1 MISGKNRISIFI
13 KVRHFVVIFQQC
25 EFNSTEPLWSIFY
38 FHGGAEHAFTLWRT
52 FFVMIDFDS
61 RLTIK
66 AKCPMMLRS
75 FPMDWQSCPLVIGS
89 CKCAF
94 CFLFCTFFASAIC
107 SAGLF
112 VLSRPSPSFYLS
124 PGGLVIFTNNCGK
137 CLGKSPTWQM
147 SPLSDWTF
155 TF

>member
-1 MISGKNRISIFI
+1 MRY
-13 KVRHFVVIFQQC
+13 FVIIFQHC
-25 EFNSTEPLWSIFY
+25 EFNSTRPLWSVFY
-38 FHGGAEHAFTLWRT
+38 FHGAAVAFTLWRAQAT
-52 FFVMIDFDS
+52 GFVMIDFDS

-89 CKCAF
+89 CKCADLLLSF
-94 CFLFCTFFASAIC
+94 CFLFTFFAS
-107 SAGLF
+107 F
-112 VLSRPSPSFYLS
+112 FPLSRVCWPFCPFSASSPSFYLS

>member
-1 MISGKNRISIFI
+1 MIIGIFARDAI
-13 KVRHFVVIFQQC
+13 FVVFC
-25 EFNSTEPLWSIFY
+25 SY
-38 FHGGAEHAFTLWRT
+38 FCAYSDKVQLPEDRVKRKTDCRT
-52 FFVMIDFDS
+52 FSNVQLIS

-94 CFLFCTFFASAIC
+94 CFLFGTFFASAIC
-107 SAGLF
+107 AAGLF

-137 CLGKSPTWQM
+137 CLGKSPT
-147 SPLSDWTF
+147 
-155 TF
+155 